1 MIMSSNVLRC
11 KLHVLFVELQKLA
24 EHGNQYSD
32 FVSFLKSIGL
42 SEVAENVKADGFTGD
57 LIADDDQILKDI
69 GMDAI
74 DRVRFRVLFQRE
86 LVKQTSPVAVSFPVQ
101 KVVAFFNNSRILA
114 KHAATV
120 EEIGLDGEMLLLCDG
135 EAYRQLGIPAAGV
148 KLINAQFKNLV
159 LETIQMQSTS

>member
-1 MIMSSNVLRC
+1 MSSNVLRC
-11 KLHVLFVELQKLA
+11 KLYVLFVELQELA
-24 EHGNQYSD
+24 ELGNQYSD

-42 SEVAENVKADGFTGD
+42 SEVAENVEADRFTGD
-57 LIADDDQILKDI
+57 LVADNDQILKDI
-69 GMDAI
+69 GMDPI

-86 LVKQTSPVAVSFPVQ
+86 LVKQTSPIAVCFPVQ

-120 EEIGLDGEMLLLCDG
+120 EEIGLDGEMLLLCDS